1 MNEFLTLLGISGS
14 TTSALV
20 YALIVLLFLF
30 GFLKCILP
38 VMRTRGTLKRA
49 IHKIKAGDKKHSWQ
63 DDFFLG
69 KGPLYSHWS
78 EYLNNLFFADGVY
91 HNASNVEDYINE
103 ETVIYTPGSANF
115 SEALPGLM
123 VSLGFLGTLI
133 GMVVG
138 LSGFDMGDET
148 AIMGSIETLIPGM
161 RFAFMTSVFGVV
173 ASVAFTL
180 ITRFVNGST
189 ARAITSFYGA
199 MSRYAGVLSVDPMTQ
214 IAIYQQEQTALIQTM
229 AKDFNGELTGKIT
242 GAIENATLPLQ
253 ETLSKF
259 VTVTTQE
266 QMRFLDAVV
275 TRFVSHMDKALNGQ
289 FQNLADIIDETVK
302 NQERLLTA
310 VDGHVNSIA
319 RTSVDLTR
327 YEQQAAGMLEK
338 LDGYVNR
345 LNASQKQIDE
355 AYLRVSG
362 NFEQMQLVSRQQAEY
377 LKTVSSMQNVAADSV
392 RALKESAKSVETA
405 SATLS
410 ATGDKL
416 IQLRAS
422 FDADTARA
430 ADRLFE
436 AHRKAL
442 GEAEAEMAQ
451 TVDALSAFMHE
462 YTRRVDEVTASIAD
476 TVARIPDAAAAA
488 SETFADEIDRMN
500 ATLNRAQRAIDDAV
514 DRMYGK

>member
-1 MNEFLTLLGISGS
+1 MEYILTLLGISGNAA
-14 TTSALV
+14 SALV
-20 YALIVLLFLF
+20 YALIVLLFVF
-30 GFLKCILP
+30 GVLKCTLP
-38 VMRTRGTLKRA
+38 VMRTRATLKHA
-49 IHKIKAGDKKHSWQ
+49 IRKIKSGDKKHSWQ

-69 KGPLYSHWS
+69 KGPLYAHWS

-103 ETVIYTPGSANF
+103 ETVIYTPGSSNF

-123 VSLGFLGTLI
+123 VSLGFLGTLMGLVI
-133 GMVVG
+133 G
-138 LSGFDMGDET
+138 LSGFNLGDEEGVM
-148 AIMGSIETLIPGM
+148 ASIETLIPGM
-161 RFAFMTSVFGVV
+161 RYAFMTSVVGVV
-173 ASVAFTL
+173 FSVAFTL
-180 ITRFVNGST
+180 ITRLANGSA

-199 MSRYAGVLSVDPMTQ
+199 MSRYAGVLAVDPMTQ

-229 AKDFNGELTGKIT
+229 AKDFNGEMTGKIMS
-242 GAIENATLPLQ
+242 AIESATLPLQ

-275 TRFVSHMDKALNGQ
+275 TRFVSHMDKALGGQ
-289 FQNLADIIDETVK
+289 FQNLADVIDETVK

-310 VDGHVNSIA
+310 VEGHVNAIA

-327 YEQQAAGMLEK
+327 YEQQAASMLEK
-338 LDGYVNR
+338 LDGYVSR
-345 LNASQKQIDE
+345 LNASQRQVDE
-355 AYLRVSG
+355 AYMRVSG
-362 NFEQMQLVSRQQAEY
+362 NFEQMQLVSRQQADY
-377 LKTVSSMQNVAADSV
+377 LKTVSSMQNAAADSA
-392 RALKESAKSVETA
+392 RALKEGAKSVETA
-405 SATLS
+405 AATLS
-410 ATGDKL
+410 DTGDKL

-430 ADRLFE
+430 ADRLFD
-436 AHRKAL
+436 AHKKAL
-442 GEAEAEMAQ
+442 AEAEAEMAR
-451 TVDALSAFMHE
+451 TVDDLSAFMHE
-462 YTRRVDEVTASIAD
+462 YTHRVDEVTASIAD
-476 TVARIPDAAAAA
+476 TVARIPDAAVAA

>member
-1 MNEFLTLLGISGS
+1 MNSILTLLGISDG
-14 TTSALV
+14 TVSALV
-20 YALIVLLFLF
+20 YALIILLFVF
-30 GFLKCILP
+30 GFIKCTLP
-38 VMRTRGTLKRA
+38 VMRTRSTLKHA
-49 IHKIKAGDKKHSWQ
+49 IQKIKVGDKKQSWQ

-103 ETVIYTPGSANF
+103 ETVIYTPGNVNF

-133 GMVVG
+133 GMVIA

-148 AIMGSIETLIPGM
+148 AVMSSIETLIPGM
-161 RFAFMTSVFGVV
+161 RFAFMTSVFGVIS
-173 ASVAFTL
+173 SVAFTL

-229 AKDFNGELTGKIT
+229 AKDLNGEFTGKLT

-275 TRFVSHMDKALNGQ
+275 TRFVSHMDKALGGQ
-289 FQNLADIIDETVK
+289 FENLADVIDETVK

-310 VDGHVNSIA
+310 VEGHVNAIA

-327 YEQQAAGMLEK
+327 YEQQASGMLEK
-338 LDGYVNR
+338 LDAYVSR
-345 LNASQKQIDE
+345 LGAAQKQIDE

-362 NFEQMQLVSRQQAEY
+362 NFEQMQLISRQQADY
-377 LKTVSSMQNVAADSV
+377 LKAVSTMQNDATDSA
-392 RALKESAKSVETA
+392 RALKDSAKTVENA
-405 SATLS
+405 ANVLS
-410 ATGDKL
+410 TTGDKL
-416 IQLRAS
+416 IALRTS

-430 ADRLFE
+430 TDRLLDV
-436 AHRKAL
+436 HRKAL

-462 YTRRVDEVTASIAD
+462 YTRRVDEVTASISD
-476 TVARIPDAAAAA
+476 TISNIPDAAAAA

>member
-1 MNEFLTLLGISGS
+1 MEHILTLLGISGS

-20 YALIVLLFLF
+20 YALIVLLFVF
-30 GFLKCILP
+30 GLLKCTMP
-38 VMRTRGTLKRA
+38 VLRTRATLKHA
-49 IHKIKAGDKKHSWQ
+49 IHKMKAGDKKQSWQ

-69 KGPLYSHWS
+69 KGPLYAHWS

-103 ETVIYTPGSANF
+103 DTVIYTPGSSNF
-115 SEALPGLM
+115 AEALPGLM

-133 GMVVG
+133 GLVIG
-138 LSGFDMGDET
+138 LSGFNLGDEEGVMT
-148 AIMGSIETLIPGM
+148 SIETLIPGM
-161 RFAFMTSVFGVV
+161 RYAFMTSVVGVV
-173 ASVAFTL
+173 FSVAFTL
-180 ITRFVNGST
+180 VTRFVNGT
-189 ARAITSFYGA
+189 AARAITSFYGA

-229 AKDFNGELTGKIT
+229 AKDLNGELTGKIT
-242 GAIENATLPLQ
+242 AAIENATLPLQ
-253 ETLSKF
+253 DTLSKF

-275 TRFVSHMDKALNGQ
+275 TRFVTHMDKALGGQ
-289 FQNLADIIDETVK
+289 FENLADVIDETVK

-310 VDGHVNSIA
+310 VDGHVNAIA

-327 YEQQAAGMLEK
+327 YEQQAASMLEK
-338 LDGYVNR
+338 LDGYVSR
-345 LNASQKQIDE
+345 LGSSQKQLDE

-362 NFEQMQLVSRQQAEY
+362 NFEQMQLISRQQADY
-377 LKTVSSMQNVAADSV
+377 LKTISSMQNAASDSA
-392 RALKESAKSVETA
+392 RALQDSAKTVETA
-405 SATLS
+405 ASVLS
-410 ATGDKL
+410 TTGDKL
-416 IQLRAS
+416 IALRAS

-430 ADRLFE
+430 TDRLFD
-436 AHRKAL
+436 AHKKAL
-442 GEAEAEMAQ
+442 GEAEAGMAQ
-451 TVDALSAFMHE
+451 TIDELAVFMQE

-476 TVARIPDAAAAA
+476 TVARIPEAAAAA

-500 ATLNRAQRAIDDAV
+500 ATLNRAHRAIDDAV